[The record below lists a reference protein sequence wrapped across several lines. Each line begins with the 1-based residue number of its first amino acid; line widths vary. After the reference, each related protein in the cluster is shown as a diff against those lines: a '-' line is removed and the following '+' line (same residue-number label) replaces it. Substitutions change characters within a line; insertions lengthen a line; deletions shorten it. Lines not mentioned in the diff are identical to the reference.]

1 MATALID
8 SDTLSEVV
16 KGRDQTVCGHSLN
29 YLTVHGKFTFSII
42 TQYEILRGLMA
53 KQATRQIQTFHSR
66 CAVSSVLPLTDAIIT
81 MAAEIYGDLHRTGQL
96 ISDAD
101 ILIAAIALVHGLEV
115 VTENVSH
122 YGRIPGLTL
131 QSWRMPS

>member
-1 MATALID
+1 MAAALID

-16 KGRDQTVCGHSLN
+16 KGRDQTVRAHSLT
-29 YLTVHGKFTFSII
+29 YLAVHGKFTFSII

-53 KQATRQIQTFHSR
+53 KQAIRQIQTFKHR
-66 CAVSSVLPLTDAIIT
+66 CAGSSVLPLTDSIVDK
-81 MAAEIYGDLHRTGQL
+81 AADIYGQLHRTGQL

-101 ILIAAIALVHGLEV
+101 ILIAATALAHGLDV

-122 YGRIPGLTL
+122 YGRIAGLTL
-131 QSWRMPS
+131 RSWRVP